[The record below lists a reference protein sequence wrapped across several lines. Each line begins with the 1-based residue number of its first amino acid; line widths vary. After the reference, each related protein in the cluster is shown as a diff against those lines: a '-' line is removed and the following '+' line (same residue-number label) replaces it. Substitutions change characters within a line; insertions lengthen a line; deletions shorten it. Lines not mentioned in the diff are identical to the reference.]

1 LIKLNSS
8 GKEKSMKNFL
18 KDLIT
23 SRINKTGEKIEDV
36 LSNISLGILTG
47 IILFISI
54 IFSIF
59 KLNLVNPVSLQNAKI
74 LLELIKSNFL
84 IVVIRNISDKY
95 IFQKYLNDS
104 AEAIEE
110 LKEAKKK
117 NKKIGI
123 GVLVMLFL
131 VIGFYFINILFTG
144 DSLFW
149 KIYNSFVHV
158 LIGLYLAIGL
168 YYFIMYI
175 NYELFF
181 YIISIMKKLK
191 NDNKK

>member
-1 LIKLNSS
+1 
-8 GKEKSMKNFL
+8 MKNFL

-47 IILFISI
+47 IILIISI

-131 VIGFYFINILFTG
+131 VIGFYFINILFTD

-149 KIYNSFVHV
+149 KM
-158 LIGLYLAIGL
+158 IGLYLAIGL
-168 YYFIMYI
+168 YFFIMYI

>member
-1 LIKLNSS
+1 
-8 GKEKSMKNFL
+8 MKNFL

-117 NKKIGI
+117 NKKIAH
-123 GVLVMLFL
+123 
-131 VIGFYFINILFTG
+131 N
-144 DSLFW
+144 
-149 KIYNSFVHV
+149 
-158 LIGLYLAIGL
+158 
-168 YYFIMYI
+168 
-175 NYELFF
+175 
-181 YIISIMKKLK
+181 
-191 NDNKK
+191 

>member
-1 LIKLNSS
+1 
-8 GKEKSMKNFL
+8 MKNFL

-95 IFQKYLNDS
+95 IFKKYLNDS

>member
-1 LIKLNSS
+1 
-8 GKEKSMKNFL
+8 
-18 KDLIT
+18 
-23 SRINKTGEKIEDV
+23 
-36 LSNISLGILTG
+36 
-47 IILFISI
+47 
-54 IFSIF
+54 
-59 KLNLVNPVSLQNAKI
+59 
-74 LLELIKSNFL
+74 
-84 IVVIRNISDKY
+84 
-95 IFQKYLNDS
+95 
-104 AEAIEE
+104 
-110 LKEAKKK
+110 
-117 NKKIGI
+117 
-123 GVLVMLFL
+123 MLFL
-131 VIGFYFINILFTG
+131 VIGFYFINILFTD